1 MKHLLLTLATAA
13 SLIAPAAALAHE
25 DHGKPQHGGIVAEAA
40 HYQAELVARPDRLTL
55 YITEHGTPL
64 PTAGGSAK
72 VTLLAGGQKSEVA
85 LAPAGDNRFEAK
97 GSFNLGGAKAVANLN
112 VPGKP
117 AKTLRFALDDAH
129 ASHGK
134 H

>member
-13 SLIAPAAALAHE
+13 NFIAPSPALAHE
-25 DHGKPQHGGIVAEAA
+25 DHGKPQFGGVVAEAG
-40 HYQAELVARPDRLTL
+40 HYQAELVARGDSLT
-55 YITEHGTPL
+55 IHVTEHGTPV

-72 VTLLAGGQKSEVA
+72 VTLLAGGKKTEVA
-85 LAPAGDNRFEAK
+85 LTPAGNNRFEAK
-97 GSFNLGGAKAVANLN
+97 GTFDLKGAKAVAALK

-117 AKTLRFALDDAH
+117 PKTLRFALDNPH
-129 ASHGK
+129 QGH